1 MAMVSNKF
9 LAALSVKLGFHKHLR
24 FSSQVIEF
32 QNRDY
37 ATELQEAERDS
48 NGARDYWT
56 TTKNPPK
63 VPKIPCTFTPSVPGL
78 IGST

>member
-1 MAMVSNKF
+1 MAMVSNRF

-32 QNRDY
+32 QNRNY
-37 ATELQEAERDS
+37 ATELEEAERDS

-63 VPKIPCTFTPSVPGL
+63 VSTIPPTQSRSVPGL
-78 IGST
+78 IKCP